1 MLISTRGE
9 YGLRAMLVLA
19 EEYSGGPLP
28 LRVIADREYLSLQY
42 LEHLFRDLRTHGLV
56 KSFRGAKG
64 GYKLAKSPEQI
75 TVGDVLW
82 ALEGTLAPMDCV
94 AGEREVQCKHRD
106 GCSTKFVW
114 EKLKAA
120 MDEVLDTTTL
130 ADILTGATEE

>member
-9 YGLRAMLVLA
+9 YGLRAMMVLA

-28 LRVIADREYLSLQY
+28 LRVIADREHLSEQY
-42 LEHLFRDLRTHGLV
+42 LEHLFRDLRTNGLV
-56 KSFRGAKG
+56 ESFRGAKG
-64 GYKLAKSPEQI
+64 GYKLAKSPEEI
-75 TVGDVLW
+75 TVGNVLW
-82 ALEGTLAPMDCV
+82 ALEGTLAPMECV
-94 AGEREVQCKHRD
+94 AGERETQCKHRD

-130 ADILTGATEE
+130 ADILTQATEE